1 MTIPNSASAR
11 FVLPT
16 RIRSRL
22 GPSTGYAARSR
33 LAARI
38 GGLPGI
44 QIFKDVAGQP
54 QGIIASYLPKSRD
67 SLRQRLPEVPF
78 CRIAPNGISV
88 HGLTD
93 TERYHVLS
101 RGWGRLENRNMLLF
115 LPRDE
120 DEFDVSWYILRH
132 AYEAVSNPSATSVS
146 AARAPLPELPEFS
159 RTTLC

>member
-22 GPSTGYAARSR
+22 GPSTGYAARAL
-33 LAARI
+33 LADRI

-44 QIFKDVAGQP
+44 RISQDAAGQAP
-54 QGIIASYLPKSRD
+54 GIVASYAPKSRVR
-67 SLRQRLPEVPF
+67 STEVSF
-78 CRIAPNGISV
+78 CRIAANGISV
-88 HGLTD
+88 QGLND
-93 TERYHVLS
+93 AERYHVLS

-115 LPRDE
+115 LPRDD

-132 AYEAVSNPSATSVS
+132 AYEAVSSPSATPVQ